1 MTVNAAIAPGAAGS
15 NVVGYLAGDEPGPI
29 VVGAHHDGWFR
40 AAFDNATGV
49 AALIGDRP
57 RARRGRPPPA
67 PPDLLHLADRRGV
80 GAAGPRVRLVHRRLA
95 AGERDAPGVGRAGAV
110 PSLPRGERPP
120 RTCGSRLEAP
130 VELTRWARAAGK
142 VGEAEGW
149 LTSGWRTSPPVT
161 GTEQWPYLVAG
172 VPGVAT
178 YNWETSFAKTAYH
191 TPLDTPEI
199 VDFDHLERLTRF
211 YAYLLLDADRDPDG
225 ILDHRARA
233 RQLAKQADK
242 LGAAG
247 APLAARRGARAA
259 PRPRRVHR
267 GGPRPARRRR
277 RRRDRATARAGGRR
291 RRGARGGARRAR
303 RRTTTGPPRA
313 ARQGRR
319 ERARAGALAGGVRAT
334 APRNRRQHDDDSWA
348 ARSHLTDSPDLWAE
362 LASLR
367 GEDGAEPAGPWL
379 KTSLEQH
386 LERSRADLD
395 RRVGAMARA
404 LAPDTYPAGRA
415 CRDASASTGGTSSTS
430 SATATGRSRSSC
442 STAAPG
448 ISFEYLRRLE
458 QLAGDELTVLFY
470 DQLGG
475 GPLRPA
481 RRRPSLWRRRPLRGR
496 ARRRPRRV
504 RARAHGAARPVVG
517 RLPGAPVRARPPRPR
532 PGPRALE
539 HRRARSRSRSRRCRA
554 CASSSAPTATCG

>member
-1 MTVNAAIAPGAAGS
+1 MLIDWRKGPGGPADAGLELGLRGAAGVIVTPAQDGPYFQAEGALGGFDGHWHAGAPPMMTIRKRDGDALRERLAQGPVEATMTVNAAIAPGAAGS

-49 AALIGDRP
+49 AALIAIARALVAAGHRP
-57 RARRGRPPPA
+57 RHRICFTSRTAEEWGLLDRAFDWCTGAWRQVSETHPEWGEQA
-67 PPDLLHLADRRGV
+67 PFHLCLEASGH
-80 GAAGPRVRLVHRRLA
+80 PELRLA
-95 AGERDAPGVGRAGAV
+95 V
-110 PSLPRGERPP
+110 
-120 RTCGSRLEAP
+120 EAP

-178 YNWETSFAKTAYH
+178 YNWETSFAKTVYH

-225 ILDHRARA
+225 ILDHPARA
-233 RQLAKQADK
+233 RRLAKQADK

-247 APLAARRGARAA
+247 APLAAAAEAHAGARGRAA
-259 PRPRRVHR
+259 FTAVGR
-267 GGPRPARRRR
+267 GLHAVDAAGETGHPHEQAAADVAALEAALAAVAAGDHAAAARQLAKVGENALAQVLSQEAFT
-277 RRRDRATARAGGRR
+277 RDRA
-291 RRGARGGARRAR
+291 
-303 RRTTTGPPRA
+303 
-313 ARQGRR
+313 
-319 ERARAGALAGGVRAT
+319 
-334 APRNRRQHDDDSWA
+334 RNRRQLDDDSWA
-348 ARSHLTDSPDLWAE
+348 ARSHLTDSPELWAE

-367 GEDGAEPAGPWL
+367 GEDGAEPVGPWL

-404 LAPDTYPAGRA
+404 LAPDTSDP
-415 CRDASASTGGTSSTS
+415 
-430 SATATGRSRSSC
+430 GRSS
-442 STAAPG
+442 
-448 ISFEYLRRLE
+448 
-458 QLAGDELTVLFY
+458 
-470 DQLGG
+470 
-475 GPLRPA
+475 
-481 RRRPSLWRRRPLRGR
+481 
-496 ARRRPRRV
+496 
-504 RARAHGAARPVVG
+504 
-517 RLPGAPVRARPPRPR
+517 
-532 PGPRALE
+532 
-539 HRRARSRSRSRRCRA
+539 
-554 CASSSAPTATCG
+554 